1 MNQLK
6 SAYAGAIEADPFVKQ
21 VLLQVLHGKREVLP
35 DPRQVHKFQ
44 IYDFDVLGRFYYL
57 RWILGHKSALLSKEF
72 VCEIGST
79 LGKKPQTIAHVQVT
93 RQELGGGGAAVLRPL
108 LSLLCFPRASADSSA
123 RKRQILGPQSG
134 RQNTGTWGASKMKV
148 LNETNQ
154 RFRYTRRCA
163 GRQPQKQIARRPR
176 RKKNGR
182 TGAGRG
188 GRIPGND
195 SLPLDRVEVSRSI
208 PSRGG

>member
-79 LGKKPQTIAHVQVT
+79 LGKKPQTIAHVQVKI
-93 RQELGGGGAAVLRPL
+93 G
-108 LSLLCFPRASADSSA
+108 RASC
-123 RKRQILGPQSG
+123 R
-134 RQNTGTWGASKMKV
+134 
-148 LNETNQ
+148 E
-154 RFRYTRRCA
+154 
-163 GRQPQKQIARRPR
+163 
-176 RKKNGR
+176 
-182 TGAGRG
+182 
-188 GRIPGND
+188 
-195 SLPLDRVEVSRSI
+195 RV
-208 PSRGG
+208 

>member
-57 RWILGHKSALLSKEF
+57 RWILGHKAALLSKEF

-79 LGKKPQTIAHVQVT
+79 LGKKPPTIAHVQVT
-93 RQELGGGGAAVLRPL
+93 RQELGRGGPAPFASDC
-108 LSLLCFPRASADSSA
+108 SLLMLSPCLCRQFSAKTPNSRADKIPA
-123 RKRQILGPQSG
+123 RGVQVK
-134 RQNTGTWGASKMKV
+134 
-148 LNETNQ
+148 
-154 RFRYTRRCA
+154 
-163 GRQPQKQIARRPR
+163 
-176 RKKNGR
+176 
-182 TGAGRG
+182 
-188 GRIPGND
+188 
-195 SLPLDRVEVSRSI
+195 
-208 PSRGG
+208 